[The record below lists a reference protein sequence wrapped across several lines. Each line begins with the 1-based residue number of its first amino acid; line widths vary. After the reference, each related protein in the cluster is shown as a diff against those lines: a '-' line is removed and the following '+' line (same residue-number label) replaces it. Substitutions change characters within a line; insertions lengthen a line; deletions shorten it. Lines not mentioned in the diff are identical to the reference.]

1 MTTNVKS
8 LSEQLFDLLKKDYPI
23 GIRMTS
29 GDLKTTANI
38 HDIKCSEGAVAGF
51 LNRAQKKGVLS
62 LVGSTKIKG
71 NKRETFVYQVM
82 SHDAWAFK
90 GPSAGSP
97 KGREMKGY
105 HTRKNVPLIEYDGTH
120 NGEPIKVI
128 ESKPEPKNKA
138 QVQFGTDK
146 TVETWANKCVA
157 DGTAT
162 EEIMLRLAETMA
174 LLNALTGAKTKI
186 SEFSD
191 DEIADEVKR
200 RFHSK

>member
-38 HDIKCSEGAVAGF
+38 HGIKCSEGAIAGF

-62 LVGSTKIKG
+62 LVGSAKIKG

-82 SHDAWAFK
+82 NHDAWAFK

-97 KGREMKGY
+97 KGREMKG
-105 HTRKNVPLIEYDGTH
+105 HHINKNVPLIEYNGTH
-120 NGEPIKVI
+120 NGDTIKVV
-128 ESKPEPKNKA
+128 EAAKPEPKDKA
-138 QVQFGTDK
+138 KVQFGTDK
-146 TVETWANKCVA
+146 AVGEWAEKCVK
-157 DGTAT
+157 DGTII
-162 EEIMLRLAETMA
+162 EEIMIRLAEVMA
-174 LLNALTGAKTKI
+174 LINAMGTKKNI
-186 SEFSD
+186 AEATD
-191 DEIADEVKR
+191 DELIAEVKR
-200 RFHSK
+200 RFHQ